1 MRKEDL
7 INEIA
12 YFCYE
17 YRLFS
22 KTIEVDEIK
31 NKIERQLNESDFLE
45 SLINTIIVKTKNH
58 KNMSVE
64 KLKDLLLELEKL
76 RLEIEYQE
84 K

>member
-1 MRKEDL
+1 MERKEL

-22 KTIEVDEIK
+22 KVIEESEIK
-31 NKIERQLNESDFLE
+31 ERIEKQLNESDFLE

-58 KNMSVE
+58 KNMNVE
-64 KLKDLLLELEKL
+64 KLTALLLELEKL
-76 RLEIEYQE
+76 RLEIEY
-84 K
+84 KN